1 MDNYKTVLK
10 EAEDSFVEK
19 KSKFI
24 GHCKPITTEEEAL
37 SFIKEKKSKY
47 WDASHN
53 VYAYILRENGVM
65 RYSDDGEPQG
75 TAGVPVLEAMRKSG
89 ITDAVV
95 VVTRYFGGTLLGAG
109 GLVRAYSH
117 SSAIA
122 IAAAEPVMMTY
133 CIEYKLR
140 VDYSY
145 FTKAQSLIPE
155 KGGVVTGIEYDDC
168 VNIQFYIQPDKFD
181 DLSQDFADLTSGKA
195 VFEKISDGFFGIPE
209 EK

>member
-10 EAEDSFVEK
+10 EASDSFVEK

-24 GHCKPITTEEEAL
+24 GHCKPISNEEEAL

-47 WDASHN
+47 WDATHN
-53 VYAYILRENGVM
+53 VYAYILRENGIM

-117 SSAIA
+117 ASSIA
-122 IAAAEPVMMTY
+122 LSAAEPVTMTY
-133 CIEYKLR
+133 CVEYKAR
-140 VDYSY
+140 IDYSY
-145 FTKAQSLIPE
+145 FTKAQSLIQDNN
-155 KGGVVTGIEYDDC
+155 GVITNTEYDDQ
-168 VNIQFYIQPDKFD
+168 VNLIFYIKPEHFEK
-181 DLSQDFADLTSGKA
+181 LTLDFADLTSGKA
-195 VFEKISDGFFGIPE
+195 TFEKINDGYYGIS